1 MPSNDTCSRR
11 SLRLTQGATTRCVYI
26 PCVARVNIYL
36 PDDLAAEARAEGL
49 NVSGVC
55 REAIEASLR
64 MLRQKAWLAAL
75 QDHEPIEIPLEEIQA
90 AVHGAQADLGLRT
103 STDEI

>member
-1 MPSNDTCSRR
+1 M
-11 SLRLTQGATTRCVYI
+11 YI
-26 PCVARVNIYL
+26 ACVARVNIYL
-36 PDDLAAEARAEGL
+36 PDDLAAEARAEGI

-64 MLRQKAWLAAL
+64 MLRQKAWLVAL
-75 QDHEPIEIPLEEIQA
+75 QNHEPIEIPLEEIQT
-90 AVHGAQADLGLRT
+90 AVHGAQADLGLRP

>member
-11 SLRLTQGATTRCVYI
+11 SLRLTQGATTRCVHI

-75 QDHEPIEIPLEEIQA
+75 QDHEPIEIPVGGDPGRRSWRPSRPWSA
-90 AVHGAQADLGLRT
+90 NVN
-103 STDEI
+103 